1 MYSTSLIETILTA
14 AGIPAS
20 PYDLVQNTQMHCY
33 YYSHQAMTEQTL
45 WRDQWEYICSQKGQ
59 IQNRCVIFLIESKPS
74 HYAAIVLLLS
84 DINDKA
90 RRDCLNFLSDQT
102 EHSLTI
108 LGEESSSSHPL
119 QRLLSVLYQRVQC
132 WFLGDVSDL
141 DLVNRWGQALQ
152 AIYAKGSPKIQV
164 QPLSN
169 QNPDIMFT
177 ECLLRLV
184 RQQSIGEVFD
194 IPQIV
199 AEHHQLCHPL
209 LSRSW
214 EGIQQRQPAIFAQLA
229 DFTRRLLK
237 YAKLQ
242 TLRQSYADYI
252 SKADYTQ
259 LSMLLAQDLAQKMCI
274 YSETISDIL
283 PSLKQLSFPTVA
295 GLLAYREP
303 EKITELIQLLQGE
316 CQKQQAQVKAWEEDL
331 ARIMTRMW
339 HRGDVV
345 SLIGRQIYQN
355 SFVGLGA
362 ELTPVLGSWGLYA
375 VGLANTLSPAE
386 QHRLLTMLKWF
397 GGGLG
402 AYYTGATGSYHLAK
416 SVFTGSLS
424 RWMNDILQRH
434 RLDDVT
440 ATIRAQWPIGTVGL
454 SRMLHIGIAAVESIW
469 SDQLNPLIQTTGG
482 VLGSMLG
489 ISLAQFFANVH
500 MLDGQPISNDTA
512 AILFFSSLAG
522 YEMGRLFA
530 NTLHQGVNK
539 ILIRGALPEAFCALA
554 EQKQINYQ
562 GCVADFSATSAW
574 SPSFWMSSQE
584 TVRLGWSN
592 QMNEF
597 YEANCD
603 VIPISTD
610 ERAVMCGEPML
621 QTTKRLG

>member
-1 MYSTSLIETILTA
+1 MYTTSLIETILTA

-20 PYDLVQNTQMHCY
+20 PYDLVQNAPMHY
-33 YYSHQAMTEQTL
+33 YYYPHQAMTEQTL
-45 WRDQWEYICSQKGQ
+45 WRDQWKYICSQKGQ
-59 IQNRCVIFLIESKPS
+59 IQNRCVIFLIESDPS

-90 RRDCLNFLSDQT
+90 RRDCLNFFSDQT
-102 EHSLTI
+102 EQSLTI
-108 LGEESSSSHPL
+108 LGEKLSPSNPL
-119 QRLLSVLYQRVQC
+119 QRSVLSVLYQRVQC
-132 WFLGDVSDL
+132 WFLGDASNVDL
-141 DLVNRWGQALQ
+141 MKKWSKDLQ
-152 AIYAKGSPKIQV
+152 AIYAKESLQIQV
-164 QPLSN
+164 QPSSN
-169 QNPDIMFT
+169 QNPDIVFT

-184 RQQSIGEVFD
+184 RQQPIGVFD
-194 IPQIV
+194 IGQIV
-199 AEHHQLCHPL
+199 AKHYQLCHQL

-214 EGIQQRQPAIFAQLA
+214 EGIQQSQPAIFAQLA

-237 YAKLQ
+237 YANLQ

-259 LSMLLAQDLAQKMCI
+259 LSVLLAQDLAQKICI
-274 YSETISDIL
+274 YSETIPDIL
-283 PSLKQLSFPTVA
+283 PFLKQLSFPTVV

-303 EKITELIQLLQGE
+303 EKITELIQLLEGE
-316 CQKQQAQVKAWEEDL
+316 CQKQQTQVKAWEEDL
-331 ARIMTRMW
+331 ARRMTKMLY
-339 HRGDVV
+339 RGDVV

-362 ELTPVLGSWGLYA
+362 ELIPVLGSWGLYT
-375 VGLANTLSPAE
+375 VGLTNTVPPAQ

-416 SVFTGSLS
+416 SVFIGSLS

-434 RLDDVT
+434 RLDDMT
-440 ATIRAQWPIGTVGL
+440 ATIRTQWPIGTVGL
-454 SRMLHIGIAAVESIW
+454 SRMFHIGIAAVESIW

-482 VLGSMLG
+482 VVGSMLG
-489 ISLAQFFANVH
+489 ISLAQFFANMH

-522 YEMGRLFA
+522 YEIGRLSA

-539 ILIRGALPEAFCALA
+539 ILLRRALPEVFCALA
-554 EQKQINYQ
+554 EQKQIGYQ
-562 GCVADFSATSAW
+562 GCVADFSPTTW

-584 TVRLGWSN
+584 KVRLGWSN

-610 ERAVMCGEPML
+610 ERAVMCDEPML